1 MTNWLPRSFRM
12 CQSFSD
18 SVHKVLTQI
27 QTLNSNSGL
36 GSANGDSREVKR
48 PFTVLVEGNIGSGK
62 STYLKHFTK
71 YQDSINIVTEPVEKW
86 RNLNSHN
93 LLQMMYEDPAR
104 WSLTFQTYVQLTM
117 LQTPTAADKLARP
130 VKMMERSLYSAKYCF
145 AQNLR
150 RTGKMPESEF
160 QVLSKWFD
168 FMISSPDI
176 DLNVD
181 LIVYLQVKTN
191 SKQNSV

>member
-1 MTNWLPRSFRM
+1 MTKWLPRSFRM

-27 QTLNSNSGL
+27 QTLNSNSGAA
-36 GSANGDSREVKR
+36 SANGDSRDVKR

-117 LQTPTAADKLARP
+117 LQNHTAADKLARP

-150 RTGKMPESEF
+150 QTGKMPESEF

-168 FMISSPDI
+168 FMINSPDI

-191 SKQNSV
+191 SKQNYV